1 MGTLR
6 AGLSLPD
13 DFRIHDLRHGYVTD
27 ALDAG
32 QNPVEVSAN
41 VRHHSPG
48 YTMERYGKR
57 RAAGAKKLAA
67 SNASRVGL
75 STLV

>member
-1 MGTLR
+1 MR
-6 AGLSLPD
+6 RPLSLPD
-13 DFRIHDLRHGYVTD
+13 DFRIHDWRHSWVTN

-32 QNPVEVSAN
+32 ENPVEVSAN
-41 VRHHSPG
+41 VRHHSLG